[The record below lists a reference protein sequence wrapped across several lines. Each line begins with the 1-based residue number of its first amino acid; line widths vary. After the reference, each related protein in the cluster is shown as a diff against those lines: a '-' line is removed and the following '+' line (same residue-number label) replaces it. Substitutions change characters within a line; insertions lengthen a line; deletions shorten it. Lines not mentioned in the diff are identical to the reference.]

1 MAECEQLRSLNAQLL
16 ASKKQ
21 LEERARASDVGLVE
35 LVSQIKQDATD
46 RANNRI
52 RDVHLEW
59 QAKLEAARQEWNAD
73 KQQEMA
79 RLVKVP
85 NRRSPRTQAF
95 SVTHSHPQS
104 QPRPHTHPILPRAR
118 PQVDM
123 RAHTSAR
130 YGSRAAAH
138 KGTYTYPPQ
147 AMHKSRPR
155 DTASQPHSE
164 SPSQPTASTSTMAST
179 AITVTARFP
188 RPADCHQLNFKL
200 NRCRPPLT
208 NGWRTLWLRRLSTRR
223 MVV

>member
-95 SVTHSHPQS
+95 APTVTATATHTSHPPAQ
-104 QPRPHTHPILPRAR
+104 

-123 RAHTSAR
+123 RAHTSAP
-130 YGSRAAAH
+130 YGSLSPRGLQRIRALTLTAAGNAQVAAEGH
-138 KGTYTYPPQ
+138 SV
-147 AMHKSRPR
+147 A
-155 DTASQPHSE
+155 ASFGI
-164 SPSQPTASTSTMAST
+164 
-179 AITVTARFP
+179 AIA
-188 RPADCHQLNFKL
+188 ADSFHVSYGVDGNHGDC
-200 NRCRPPLT
+200 
-208 NGWRTLWLRRLSTRR
+208 
-223 MVV
+223 